1 MIESLQEV
9 DTFGTKE
16 KIQNIQKMIDE
27 RKKIHQLENREVIS
41 KQDIKQSEIGFAN
54 FQIRNDVLL
63 EEIKKGELIA
73 IEKLQSNIKQ
83 GPIKEA
89 TEEDPEKYRET
100 YKKKTTDTFE
110 M

>member
-1 MIESLQEV
+1 MIILNKIAANKNAYAPTENLDQMIESLQEV

-73 IEKLQSNIKQ
+73 IEKL
-83 GPIKEA
+83 
-89 TEEDPEKYRET
+89 
-100 YKKKTTDTFE
+100 
-110 M
+110 